1 MNPQITLISRYLY
14 SMILRTSLL
23 IILIFA
29 QIHIFGQTFQIEF
42 MQGGQTFRGDSTR
55 VIQLKKQPFV
65 IGVTL
70 DSLDGVFVHCS
81 ESPIVSYKAQKNRF
95 PDFQQVGNKAGVES
109 EFNVDQELFLQD
121 NDWFSYWFYDPQ
133 HYDWHRFDAN
143 VYVSG
148 SQVKATKT
156 VRQFFDLILNEP
168 RPLQAINK
176 PIYLTFFSV
185 TGSFK
190 DKTAKLAQV
199 ETYQLIFED

>member
-1 MNPQITLISRYLY
+1 MKPQRTRFSHYLY
-14 SMILRTSLL
+14 SMILRTLFKIILSLL
-23 IILIFA
+23 TLGHLA
-29 QIHIFGQTFQIEF
+29 YGQSYHISFTQNGEVVKIENSVV
-42 MQGGQTFRGDSTR
+42 RLKKEAY
-55 VIQLKKQPFV
+55 VIQ
-65 IGVTL
+65 VTL
-70 DSLDGVFVHCS
+70 DSL

-95 PDFQQVGNKAGVES
+95 PDFQQVVNKAGVES

-121 NDWFSYWFYDPQ
+121 NNRFSYWFYDPQ
-133 HYDWHRFDAN
+133 YYDWHRFDAN

-168 RPLQAINK
+168 RPLQAINE
-176 PIYLTFFSV
+176 PIYLVFFSV

-199 ETYQLIFED
+199 EAYQLIFED

>member
-1 MNPQITLISRYLY
+1 
-14 SMILRTSLL
+14 MILRTRLL

-29 QIHIFGQTFQIEF
+29 QIHILGQTFQIDF
-42 MQGGQTFRGDSTR
+42 TQGDQTFRGDSTR

-81 ESPIVSYKAQKNRF
+81 KSPIVSYKAQKNRF
-95 PDFQQVGNKAGVES
+95 PDFQQVGNKAVVES

-121 NDWFSYWFYDPQ
+121 NDRFSYWFYDPQ

-156 VRQFFDLILNEP
+156 VRQFFDPILNEP
-168 RPLQAINK
+168 RSLQAINE
-176 PIYLTFFSV
+176 PIYLAFFSV

>member
-1 MNPQITLISRYLY
+1 
-14 SMILRTSLL
+14 MILRTRLL

-29 QIHIFGQTFQIEF
+29 QIHIFGQTFQIDF
-42 MQGGQTFRGDSTR
+42 TQGGQTFRGDSTR

-81 ESPIVSYKAQKNRF
+81 EKPIISYGAEKRNI
-95 PDFQQVGNKAGVES
+95 PDFKNIGWKVTVET
-109 EFNVDQELFLQD
+109 EFNIDEELFLNTL
-121 NDWFSYWFYDPQ
+121 NDYCYWFYDPQ

-168 RPLQAINK
+168 RPLQAINE
-176 PIYLTFFSV
+176 PIYLAFFSV

>member
-1 MNPQITLISRYLY
+1 
-14 SMILRTSLL
+14 MILRTLFKIILSLL
-23 IILIFA
+23 TLGHLA
-29 QIHIFGQTFQIEF
+29 YGQSYHISFTQNGEVVKIENSVV
-42 MQGGQTFRGDSTR
+42 R
-55 VIQLKKQPFV
+55 LKKEPFV
-65 IGVTL
+65 IQVTL

-121 NDWFSYWFYDPQ
+121 NDRFSYWFYDPQ

-168 RPLQAINK
+168 RSLQAINE
-176 PIYLTFFSV
+176 PIYLAFFSV